1 MTVEDTARL
10 KRRRPLLNKYFAN
23 EPRAV
28 TFSLVDGTLF
38 VLNDIRYAFRTFR
51 KSPVFVAVAVLSL
64 ALGIGANTA
73 IFTLIDQVLLR
84 LLPVKDPQQLVLLWG
99 RGNHYGSN
107 NGPNKLS
114 YPMYQ
119 DFRAKNQVFSGV
131 FCRNDAPLSVNYEG
145 KTEFVSGEMVSGNY
159 FSVLGVGAA
168 LGRVFDDSDDASPGG
183 EPYAVL
189 SYRYWMGR
197 FAGDKNII
205 GKKLVLNGFPMT
217 VVGVS
222 QQGFDGMDPTQSPQI
237 RVPIVMKA
245 QLDSLGFYDLKS
257 RRGRWVNTYG
267 RMKPGVTMEQAK
279 ASLQPL
285 MHQMLEME
293 VQDQAFSRAAPETK
307 QAFLRM
313 YLDLLPASKGRS
325 NLRDQFSNSLLV
337 LMAIVGVVLL
347 IACANVANL
356 LIARATARQKEI
368 AVRLALGA
376 SRGQIVGQL
385 VIESM
390 MLAAAGGLA
399 GLLLAVWIDETLVS
413 FLPSVTNTLTISAT
427 PDWRVLSFTIG
438 ISLLTGLLFGLIPA
452 LQATR
457 PDLAPTLKDEVGA
470 ITSTASIGLRKA
482 LVVAQVTLSLLLLIG
497 AGLFIRSLKNLKDLD
512 PGFKTSNLM
521 AFAIDPPLNGYKP
534 ARSREIMRQIYDNLN
549 TLPGVEAA
557 SMAMMPVMEGDEW
570 DESATVDSF
579 KAKPGEGLD
588 PHMNFITPGY
598 FKSMN
603 VPILQGR
610 DFRPSDQG
618 KDAPKVC
625 MINEKFAKKYFPEGR
640 AVGHR
645 IGMGNDPGTK
655 TDIEVVGVFGDMK
668 YEGVRDEIPIE
679 MVRPYEQMGFTLGMW
694 VYIRTARDPEQMF
707 SAARRAVQQV
717 DATLPVV
724 DMKTLEKQVDNSLVT
739 DRLVAMLSSAF
750 GVLATLLASIG
761 LYGVMAYT
769 VARRTREI
777 GIRMALG
784 AATGKVVWLVM
795 KEVLVLV
802 AIGIVLGLGASWGLT
817 RYVQKEL
824 FGIQPNDLTTIVLAT
839 IGIACVALA
848 SGYVPARRATQ
859 VDPIRALRWE

>member
-1 MTVEDTARL
+1 M
-10 KRRRPLLNKYFAN
+10 
-23 EPRAV
+23 
-28 TFSLVDGTLF
+28 GHI
-38 VLNDIRYAFRTFR
+38 LNDIRYALRTFR

-84 LLPVKDPQQLVLLWG
+84 LLPVKDPRQLVLLWE
-99 RGNHYGSN
+99 RGAHYGSN

-114 YPMYQ
+114 YPMYE
-119 DFRAKNQVFSGV
+119 DFRDKNEVFSGM
-131 FCRNDAPLSVNYEG
+131 FCRNDASFSLNFEG
-145 KTEFVSGEMVSGNY
+145 KTEMVSGETVSGTY
-159 FSVLGVGAA
+159 FPVLGVGAA
-168 LGRVFDDSDDASPGG
+168 LGRVLNASDDQTPGG
-183 EPYAVL
+183 APYAVL
-189 SYRYWMGR
+189 SYRYWISR
-197 FAGDKNII
+197 FAGDRNVV
-205 GKKLVLNGFPMT
+205 GKKLVLNGYPFT

-222 QQGFDGMDPTQSPQI
+222 QAGFDGTDPAQSPQI
-237 RVPIVMKA
+237 RIPILMKL
-245 QLDSLGFYDLKS
+245 QVNQLGFQNFKN
-257 RRGRWVNTYG
+257 RRNRWVNVYG
-267 RMKPGVTMEQAK
+267 RLKPGVTAEQAK

-285 MHQMLEME
+285 LHQMLNME
-293 VQDQAFSRAAPETK
+293 VQEQAFSKAAPETK

-313 YLDLLPASKGRS
+313 WLDLLPAAKGRS
-325 NLRDQFSNSLLV
+325 NLREQFSNPLLV
-337 LMAIVGVVLL
+337 LMAIVGLVLL

-376 SRGQIVGQL
+376 SRGQIVSQL
-385 VIESM
+385 LVESLLLSM
-390 MLAAAGGLA
+390 AGGAA

-413 FLPSVTNTLTISAT
+413 FLPSVTNTLAISAT
-427 PDWRVLSFTIG
+427 PDWRVLGFTVG
-438 ISLLTGLLFGLIPA
+438 ISLLTGIIFGLVPA

-470 ITSTASIGLRKA
+470 ITSTASIGLRKT
-482 LVVAQVTLSLLLLIG
+482 LVVAQVMLSLLLLVG
-497 AGLFIRSLKNLKDLD
+497 AGLFIRSLKNLKSLD
-512 PGFKTSNLM
+512 PGFKTRNLLT
-521 AFAIDPPLNGYKP
+521 FAIDPPLNGYKP
-534 ARSREIMRQIYDNLN
+534 ERSRQILRQIYENLN
-549 TLPGVEAA
+549 ALPGVESA
-557 SMAMMPVMEGDEW
+557 SLAIMPVMEGDEW
-570 DESATVDSF
+570 DQSVTVDSF
-579 KAKPGEGLD
+579 QAKPNEGLD
-588 PHMNFITPGY
+588 PHMNFISTGY
-598 FKSMN
+598 FKSLD

-645 IGMGNDPGTK
+645 IGMGSDPGTK

-668 YEGVRDEIPIE
+668 YEGMREEIPIE
-679 MVRPYEQMGFTLGMW
+679 MIRPYEQLEFTLGAS
-694 VYIRTARDPEQMF
+694 VYIRTAREPEQMF
-707 SAARRAVQQV
+707 SAARRAVQQI
-717 DATLPVV
+717 DATLPIV

-739 DRLVAMLSSAF
+739 ERLVASLSSAF
-750 GVLATLLASIG
+750 GFLATLLASIG

-784 AATGKVVWLVM
+784 AATGNVVWLVM

-802 AIGIVLGLGASWGLT
+802 GVGIVLGLGASWGLT
-817 RYVQKEL
+817 RYVQKQL

-848 SGYVPARRATQ
+848 AGYVPARRATR